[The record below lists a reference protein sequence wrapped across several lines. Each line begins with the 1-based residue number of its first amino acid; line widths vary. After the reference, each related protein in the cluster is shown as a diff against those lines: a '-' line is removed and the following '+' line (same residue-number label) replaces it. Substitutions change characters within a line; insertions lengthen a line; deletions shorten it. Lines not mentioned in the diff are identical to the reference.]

1 MADDAVVVLWLSQ
14 WNRYALIQ
22 ELQEVF
28 RHPYEALSPELAAT
42 YDRLKPQDFFNAGGC
57 RTTAVRPEPRLA
69 VSGLDQPEGL
79 AAANHRLAAEAAI
92 ETHQPGAVVHGQRQ

>member
-42 YDRLKPQDFFNAGGC
+42 YDRLKPRDFFSAGGC

-69 VSGLDQPEGL
+69 EDAQYGVRGERAGGPALGLLWRKPAMGS
-79 AAANHRLAAEAAI
+79 
-92 ETHQPGAVVHGQRQ
+92 V